1 MRLRNKLKMEQNY
14 NSKSI
19 MELKSIYRTLRS
31 KLLGCVDKEL
41 EGNIKEIDKGRLI
54 SLIKIHNMAVC
65 ATEK

>member
-54 SLIKIHNMAVC
+54 SLIKIHNKAVC